1 MIFRIDY
8 KIDSEKKNDEKYI
21 KDIYKEFCQKYV
33 DQIRNKLNF
42 KSEFLSILDTSNKQ
56 TTINDNLT
64 EKEIQLE
71 EAQNQTI
78 DIIRFEMEMIN
89 PVISKDMRIKNKKP
103 KISRPTITKEES
115 IERKSKRKVI

>member
-1 MIFRIDY
+1 LIFRIDY

-21 KDIYKEFCQKYV
+21 KDIYKEFCQKYI

-56 TTINDNLT
+56 TNINDNLT

-71 EAQNQTI
+71 ETQNQTI

-89 PVISKDMRIKNKKP
+89 PVISKDMRVKNEKP
-103 KISRPTITKEES
+103 KISRKIITKEES
-115 IERKSKRKVI
+115 IARKSEREVK

>member
-21 KDIYKEFCQKYV
+21 KDIYKEFCQKYI

-56 TTINDNLT
+56 TNINDNLT

-71 EAQNQTI
+71 ETQNQTI

-103 KISRPTITKEES
+103 KISRPIITKEES

>member
-1 MIFRIDY
+1 LIFRIDY

>member
-21 KDIYKEFCQKYV
+21 KDIYKEFCQKYI

-56 TTINDNLT
+56 TNINDNLT

-71 EAQNQTI
+71 EIQNQTI

-89 PVISKDMRIKNKKP
+89 PVISKDMRVKNEKP
-103 KISRPTITKEES
+103 KISRKIITKEES
-115 IERKSKRKVI
+115 IARKSEREVK

>member
-21 KDIYKEFCQKYV
+21 

-56 TTINDNLT
+56 TNINDNLT

-71 EAQNQTI
+71 ETQNQTI

-103 KISRPTITKEES
+103 KISRPIITKEES

>member
-21 KDIYKEFCQKYV
+21 KDIYKEFCQKYI

-56 TTINDNLT
+56 TNINDNLT

-71 EAQNQTI
+71 EIQNQTI

>member
-21 KDIYKEFCQKYV
+21 KDIYKEFCQKYI

-56 TTINDNLT
+56 TNINDNLT

-71 EAQNQTI
+71 EIQNQTI

-103 KISRPTITKEES
+103 KISRPIITKEES

>member
-21 KDIYKEFCQKYV
+21 KDIYKEFCQKYI

-56 TTINDNLT
+56 TNINDNLT

-71 EAQNQTI
+71 ETQNQTI

-89 PVISKDMRIKNKKP
+89 PVISKDMRVKNEKP
-103 KISRPTITKEES
+103 KISRKIITKEES
-115 IERKSKRKVI
+115 IARKSEREVK

>member
-21 KDIYKEFCQKYV
+21 KDIYKEFCQKYI

-56 TTINDNLT
+56 TNINDNLT

-71 EAQNQTI
+71 ETQNQTI